1 MHQAEIGFI
10 VFQYLA
16 VNHFMVLHNW
26 SSGSGGTWSSL
37 TLFYDSNTL
46 PKKGDGQYVMA
57 GQLFPDPPQPGW
69 RCE

>member
-1 MHQAEIGFI
+1 MSTASGAIHSKPF
-10 VFQYLA
+10 Y
-16 VNHFMVLHNW
+16 VLHNW